1 MVLSRYRC
9 VPVFLLLLP
18 ALACL
23 VTASPLE
30 DRSSRSFAPLLE
42 RRSGISE
49 TGFSDKRSDAVA
61 VDDIFLSPPPPTT
74 SLTSIPRIRHR
85 TPISSSTTTS
95 LSYPVAPDL
104 LFSRSLAS
112 TALHYTNLTIIQPG
126 IRGIKQ
132 IGQDIDTAVRRWI
145 AFVDEVDS
153 YAPTQSYFTLSLG
166 NFKATFWSPAPIA
179 WLVVTKILQSM
190 LLILVVWY
198 AIFRPVIWLYTTAAV
213 VWVTFQFIEN
223 GGNPGLAIGRGFFP

>member
-18 ALACL
+18 AFACL

-30 DRSSRSFAPLLE
+30 DRGSKSFAPLLE

-61 VDDIFLSPPPPTT
+61 VDGVLLLSPPPPTT
-74 SLTSIPRIRHR
+74 SLTSIQRIRHR
-85 TPISSSTTTS
+85 TPISSSTTPFS
-95 LSYPVAPDL
+95 DLAAPGL
-104 LFSRSLAS
+104 LFPRSLAS